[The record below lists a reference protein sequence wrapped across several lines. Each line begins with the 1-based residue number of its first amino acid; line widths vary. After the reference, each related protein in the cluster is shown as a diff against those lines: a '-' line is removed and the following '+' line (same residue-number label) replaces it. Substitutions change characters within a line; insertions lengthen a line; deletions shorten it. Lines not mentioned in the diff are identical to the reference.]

1 MASNYLCY
9 SVVIFTFALV
19 PPAGISAESG
29 APPQVPNSD
38 DSKIKVNA
46 HAATIILCFIAL
58 FFLIGIITV
67 YVRQCAERR
76 MALNF
81 SDGEIGSRRRRRRA
95 VTRGLDTD
103 FIDTFPTFLYSDVK
117 GLKLGKGALECAV
130 CLNEFED
137 DETLRLLPACCHV
150 FHHDCIDVWLAS
162 HVTCPV
168 CRANLVPT
176 ADEQGSEGWI
186 AILSHHSVNDSL
198 NYEVRDSIHP
208 EMEITNASPAPE
220 DPIPL
225 QAPILNRPP
234 RSTPRRQRL
243 AGKFPRSHST
253 GHCNSL
259 IRPGDDVE
267 RFTLRL
273 PDEVRNR
280 LVNTGLSRNPSLAE
294 LPAERSSTKGYRS
307 NSAGTGWGR
316 ANNFYY
322 ERFDREGTADRCGFT
337 PAPPFFSRGSS
348 TRSSKEEGGGGGEE
362 LTVIPKS
369 LFKSVKAPLGRL
381 FSGPDKDET
390 GERSSNKLMPD
401 NPV

>member
-9 SVVIFTFALV
+9 SVIFSFVLV

-29 APPQVPNSD
+29 TPPEVANYD

-46 HAATIILCFIAL
+46 HAATVILCFIAL
-58 FFLIGIITV
+58 FFLIGIITI

-76 MALNF
+76 MALDF
-81 SDGEIGSRRRRRRA
+81 SDGETGSQRRRRRA
-95 VTRGLDTD
+95 VARGLDPD

-137 DETLRLLPACCHV
+137 DETLRLLPTCCHV

-176 ADEQGSEGWI
+176 ADEQGRVTL
-186 AILSHHSVNDSL
+186 LSHRPVIDSL
-198 NYEVRDSIHP
+198 SYEVHDTVHEQTRRP
-208 EMEITNASPAPE
+208 EMEITNASPE
-220 DPIPL
+220 DPIPP
-225 QAPILNRPP
+225 QVPIRNRPP
-234 RSTPRRQRL
+234 RSTPRRQRI
-243 AGKFPRSHST
+243 AGKFSRSHST
-253 GHCNSL
+253 GHCHSL
-259 IRPGDDVE
+259 IRPGDDCE

-280 LVNTGLSRNPSLAE
+280 LVNISLSRNPSFVE
-294 LPAERSSTKGYRS
+294 LPGERSSTKGYRS

-316 ANNFYY
+316 ANNCYY
-322 ERFDREGTADRCGFT
+322 ERFDREATADRWGFT
-337 PAPPFFSRGSS
+337 PVPPFFSRGSS
-348 TRSSKEEGGGGGEE
+348 TRSWKEEGGGGGEE
-362 LTVIPKS
+362 LTAIPKS

-381 FSGPDKDET
+381 FSGAEKDET
-390 GERSSNKLMPD
+390 GERSSNKLMPE